1 MNLGFDLKLSMEQKL
16 VMTMEMQLSIKLLQ
30 MSTYDLM
37 TYINKELEENI
48 ALESKDDNKLEAID
62 LKKLINFLDDNKRGK
77 DYDYYK
83 EKDEE
88 ISPLNF
94 VVEKESLKDYL
105 KKQLIDFK
113 MDKVMFKVCLY
124 IIESLNHKGYFEED
138 IEETANRNK
147 CSIQDVNKA
156 LGIIQSLEPEGIGA
170 RNLKECLKIQL
181 DKKKIK
187 DECIY
192 IIIDNHLQDISKGK
206 LLNIAKELKIDGE
219 KVQYYIDVIRT
230 LEPKPSRGFFTGDET
245 NYIIPDA
252 VIKRIDDEFIVI
264 MNDSMLPK
272 LNINNTYKEV
282 LNNCDEKETVD
293 YVKEKV
299 NKAIFLM
306 KSIESRRNTLQLVIE
321 DIINIQ
327 KKYFLYGTSH
337 LKPMTI
343 KVIADNLEF
352 HESTVSRA
360 IKDKYIALPTGKVI
374 RIKDLFT
381 NSISTDGE
389 DISTYNI
396 KKKIEE
402 IIENEDKKKPLSD
415 SKICE
420 ILNDDGINISR
431 RTIAKY
437 REELGI
443 LSSSRRKRL

>member
-113 MDKVMFKVCLY
+113 MDKVMFRVCLY

-206 LLNIAKELKIDGE
+206 LLSIAKELKIDGE

>member
-48 ALESKDDNKLEAID
+48 ALESKDDNKLEEID

-83 EKDEE
+83 EKEEE

-94 VVEKESLKDYL
+94 VIEKESLKDYL

-113 MDKVMFKVCLY
+113 MDKIMFRVCVY

-138 IEETANRNK
+138 IDETANRNK
-147 CSIQDVNKA
+147 CSVVEVNKA
-156 LGIIQSLEPEGIGA
+156 LSIIQSLEPEGIGA

-181 DKKKIK
+181 NRKNIK
-187 DECIY
+187 DEKIY
-192 IIIDNHLQDISKGK
+192 MIIDNHLQDISRGK
-206 LLNIAKELKIDGE
+206 LLNIAKELKIDSE
-219 KVQYYIDVIRT
+219 KVQYYIDLIRT

-252 VIKRIDDEFIVI
+252 VIKRIEDEFIVI
-264 MNDSMLPK
+264 MNDSILPK

-282 LNNCDEKETVD
+282 LNNCDEQETIE

-321 DIINIQ
+321 QIIKIQ
-327 KKYFLYGTSH
+327 KKYFLYGTSY

-343 KVIADNLEF
+343 RIIADNLEF

-381 NSISTDGE
+381 NSMTTDGE

-402 IIENEDKKKPLSD
+402 IVENENKKKPLSD

>member
-443 LSSSRRKRL
+443 LSSSRRNRL

>member
-48 ALESKDDNKLEAID
+48 ALESKDDNKLEEID

-83 EKDEE
+83 EKEEE

-94 VVEKESLKDYL
+94 VIEKESLKDYL

-113 MDKVMFKVCLY
+113 MDKIMFRVCVY

-138 IEETANRNK
+138 IDETANRNK
-147 CSIQDVNKA
+147 CSVVEVNKA
-156 LGIIQSLEPEGIGA
+156 LSIIQSLEPEGIGA

-181 DKKKIK
+181 NRKNIK
-187 DECIY
+187 DEKIY
-192 IIIDNHLQDISKGK
+192 MIIDNHLQDISRGK
-206 LLNIAKELKIDGE
+206 LLNIAKELKIDSE
-219 KVQYYIDVIRT
+219 KVQYYIDLIRT

-264 MNDSMLPK
+264 MNDSILPK

-282 LNNCDEKETVD
+282 LNNCDEQETIE

-321 DIINIQ
+321 QIIKIQ
-327 KKYFLYGTSH
+327 KKYFLYGTSY

-343 KVIADNLEF
+343 RIIADNLEF

-381 NSISTDGE
+381 NSMTTDGE

-402 IIENEDKKKPLSD
+402 IVENENKKKPLSD

>member
-48 ALESKDDNKLEAID
+48 ALESKDDNKLEEID

-83 EKDEE
+83 EKEEE

-94 VVEKESLKDYL
+94 VIEKESLKDYL

-113 MDKVMFKVCLY
+113 MDKTIFRVCVY

-138 IEETANRNK
+138 IDETANRNK
-147 CSIQDVNKA
+147 CSVIEVNKA
-156 LGIIQSLEPEGIGA
+156 LSIIQSLEPEGIGA

-181 DKKKIK
+181 NRKNIK
-187 DECIY
+187 DEKIY
-192 IIIDNHLQDISKGK
+192 IIIDNHLQDISRGK
-206 LLNIAKELKIDGE
+206 LLNIAKELKIDSE
-219 KVQYYIDVIRT
+219 KVQYYIDLIRT

-252 VIKRIDDEFIVI
+252 VIKRIDDEFLVI
-264 MNDSMLPK
+264 MNDSILPK

-282 LNNCDEKETVD
+282 LNNCDEQETVE

-321 DIINIQ
+321 QIIKIQ
-327 KKYFLYGTSH
+327 KKYFLYGTSY

-343 KVIADNLEF
+343 RIIADKLEF

-381 NSISTDGE
+381 NSMTTDGE

-402 IIENEDKKKPLSD
+402 IVESENKKKPLSD

-420 ILNDDGINISR
+420 ILNDNGINISR